1 MFIKSNPRFL
11 LIDEIDKMSTKD
23 QAFLLNFM
31 ETGIVSDT
39 KHGKT
44 RTKVLKTWV
53 IASSNNM
60 FNIISIEI

>member
-1 MFIKSNPRFL
+1 
-11 LIDEIDKMSTKD
+11 MSTKD